1 MSFEKPK
8 KIGVYLVKIMDE
20 LESSLRRHGYVGDTS
35 PAKLA
40 YLTLVSA
47 LFDEPVSTLIRGASG
62 AGKSHALKA
71 AKRYVPAEAYQ
82 EFAGM
87 SEKALVYLGSEV
99 DLKHK
104 TLIIQEAAGFTKGE
118 GRAFLRQLLTE
129 GHVRY
134 ATVNSTSDTGL
145 KSEIMEGVRGPTG
158 LIMTTTAN
166 ALHHEDEN
174 RMLSVTV
181 EHSPEEIR
189 AALKAKMADGSQGPS
204 DEELEPWHDAY
215 HGARDYLEAGG
226 RVAVPYGLAIV
237 DKLKVNNPRLMR
249 DIPKVIT
256 LIRTLALLQA
266 IRKGVGADV
275 RVCATLEDYG
285 YIREIVE
292 APLAY
297 GLKQSIPDGVRGVVE
312 AVRALKDRSKYPRGE
327 RLPFDKDALAG
338 PITQGVVAEYL
349 GVDRG
354 TVSRNIHKAVTDE
367 YLIDRNPGQGRSADL
382 DVGPVEL
389 PDGRVLPLPEEL
401 LPEKRKDE
409 RELELLA
416 EELTPDFNR
425 VR

>member
-1 MSFEKPK
+1 ME
-8 KIGVYLVKIMDE
+8 IMNE

-47 LFDEPVSTLIRGASG
+47 LFDEPVSTLIKGASG
-62 AGKSHALKA
+62 AGKSHALKS
-71 AKRYVPAEAYQ
+71 AKRYVPGEAYQ

-87 SEKALVYLGSEV
+87 SEKALLYLGPET

-104 TLIIQEAAGFTKGE
+104 TLIIQEAAGYTKGE

-181 EHSPEEIR
+181 EPSHDEIK
-189 AALKAKMADGSQGPS
+189 AALMAKLSAGTQGPS
-204 DEELEPWHDAY
+204 AEELEPWHAAY
-215 HGARDYLEAGG
+215 FEARDYLKAGG
-226 RVAVPYGLAIV
+226 GVVVPYGGDIVNKLAV
-237 DKLKVNNPRLMR
+237 SNPRLMR

-256 LIRTLALLQA
+256 LIQTLALLQA
-266 IRKGVGADV
+266 DRRERDADGKIV
-275 RVCATLEDYG
+275 ATLEDYG
-285 YIREIVE
+285 HIREIVE
-292 APLAY
+292 EPLAY
-297 GLKQSIPDGVRGVVE
+297 GLKQSIPDGVRRVVE
-312 AVRALKDRSKYPRGE
+312 AVDALKGRLKHPRGD
-327 RLPFDKDALAG
+327 RLPFDTDALDG

-349 GVDRG
+349 GADRG
-354 TVSRNIHKAVTDE
+354 TVSRNIHKAVAEE

-382 DVGPVEL
+382 EVGPVEL
-389 PDGRVLPLPEEL
+389 LDGRVLPLPDEL
-401 LPEKRKDE
+401 VPETKEDD

-416 EELTPDFNR
+416 EELTPDFSR